1 MIIYFELWMGHMPD
15 AVAEYNESST
25 GLDLDLGTCVPMAD
39 LSLQLGRSTCVDR
52 VLSRHNT

>member
-1 MIIYFELWMGHMPD
+1 MGHMPD

-25 GLDLDLGTCVPMAD
+25 GLDLGTCVPMAD
-39 LSLQLGRSTCVDR
+39 LPLRLGRSTCVDR